1 MKILYSLLDS
11 FRIIFLL
18 FSKHASGYI
27 KPAPLYFFIC
37 RNMPLVGQGLLIHDV
52 SKSHSTIHHRRYD
65 SSSRVISSSQRPLPD
80 NTQHSEQTFILGPRG
95 FRVQSQK
102 HVRRLGNIFSQ
113 VKLTVNS
120 GLLHAGSQ
128 SLPHTSTK
136 QNIVFILPVENSG
149 LKLVL
154 TSRQS

>member
-52 SKSHSTIHHRRYD
+52 SKSHSTKHHRLYY

-80 NTQHSEQTFILGPRG
+80 NTQHSEQTFILGPRR
-95 FRVQSQK
+95 FRVPPLKYLTYRQQWPSTCRQPVFAT
-102 HVRRLGNIFSQ
+102 HINQTEHRLHFAS
-113 VKLTVNS
+113 
-120 GLLHAGSQ
+120 
-128 SLPHTSTK
+128 
-136 QNIVFILPVENSG
+136 
-149 LKLVL
+149 
-154 TSRQS
+154 